1 MNPDSIRRNNVID
14 LIMRAAFAGVPWQ
27 SEFSLLMTEFNISEQ
42 DVERVIAKTG
52 AVGMAGVTP
61 EEVEGLEAYIGKWI
75 EAVSTALTG
84 SNKATDIERLSSQLR
99 PLVDS
104 LYRDLFKITTPPK
117 IVLCESPAKLAIYLK
132 LFSELRGD
140 SADFSAEQFRTL
152 AQEVVKDYTP
162 EEKDEFSGPHERE
175 FVLLAETDGALVAG
189 KSLTYQLL
197 EHVLQEFAAELI
209 TETSSILGCDAG
221 EFFSDSIYF
230 RFEPIRRRL
239 SSFFDIDLHFALSDA
254 DLWELGFERMSAH
267 YNAFNKDTW
276 GLWQVGHF
284 LMGGGFMMDCLS
296 ARGKYSESVQKEL
309 RLWLEMFRLAPWFS
323 FFEGVCLVGMYPAEI
338 FLDGQLRLNNRSGAA
353 VTFADNWKIWAM
365 EGSRVP
371 RRLIEDPQSLTVEDI
386 REAANVNIRRI
397 MIDMYGPSRFLKDS
411 GSEMIHKDE
420 YGELYQQDIP
430 GDEPLTMVCV
440 TNSTMES
447 DGTFRRYFLR
457 VPPHM
462 RTAQEAVAWTF
473 GMDQREYHP
482 EIET

>member
-27 SEFSLLMTEFNISEQ
+27 SEFSLLMSEFNISEQ
-42 DVERVIAKTG
+42 DVERVIAKTS
-52 AVGMAGVTP
+52 AVGTTGVNP
-61 EEVEGLEAYIGKWI
+61 EEVEGLDAYIGKWI
-75 EAVSTALTG
+75 EAVSTAVPV
-84 SNKATDIERLSSQLR
+84 SNKATYIERLSSQLR

-117 IVLCESPAKLAIYLK
+117 IVFCDSPAKLAIYLK
-132 LFSELRGD
+132 LFSELKVD
-140 SADFSAEQFRTL
+140 AADFSAELFRTL
-152 AQEVVKDYTP
+152 VQEVVKEYTP
-162 EEKDEFSGPHERE
+162 EEKEEFSDPLVRE
-175 FVLLAETDGALVAG
+175 FVLLAQADGALVGG

-209 TETSSILGCDAG
+209 SQTSSILGCDAG
-221 EFFSDSIYF
+221 EFFSDCIYF

-239 SSFFDIDLHFALSDA
+239 SSFFDIDFHFALSDT
-254 DLWELGFERMSAH
+254 DLWGRGFERLLSH
-267 YNAFNKDTW
+267 HNAFNKDTW
-276 GLWQVGHF
+276 GLWQGGHF
-284 LMGGGFMMDCLS
+284 FIGGAFMMEYLG
-296 ARGKYSESVQKEL
+296 ARGQYSESVQKEL
-309 RLWLEMFRLAPWFS
+309 LLWLEMFSLAPWFS
-323 FFEGVCLVGMYPAEI
+323 FFEGVCLVGMYPTEI

-353 VTFADNWKIWAM
+353 VTFSDGWKMWAM
-365 EGSRVP
+365 EGNRVP
-371 RRLIEDPQSLTVEDI
+371 RRLVEDPQSLTVEDI
-386 REAANVNIRRI
+386 SEAANVNVRRI
-397 MIDMYGPSRFLKDS
+397 MIDIYGPSRFLKDS

-457 VPPHM
+457 VPPNM

-482 EIET
+482 EVET